1 MNNLE
6 SQGLEE
12 QGFEVW
18 VRVNEKNEIIEVN
31 SNIFIKDFT
40 GWILIDKNVMGDKGA
55 HAQSQYFDKPI
66 IDENGKYTYYL
77 KGGKVYG
84 N

>member
-18 VRVNEKNEIIEVN
+18 VRVNEKNEIIMLWE
-31 SNIFIKDFT
+31 IK
-40 GWILIDKNVMGDKGA
+40 A
-55 HAQSQYFDKPI
+55 HTLNHSTLT
-66 IDENGKYTYYL
+66 NL
-77 KGGKVYG
+77 
-84 N
+84 